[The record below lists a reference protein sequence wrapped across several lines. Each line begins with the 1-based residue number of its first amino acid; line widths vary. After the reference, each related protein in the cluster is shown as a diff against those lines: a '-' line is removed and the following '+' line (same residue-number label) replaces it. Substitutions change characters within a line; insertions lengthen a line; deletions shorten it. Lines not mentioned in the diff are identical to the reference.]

1 VAHLPGEDQTAVCAL
16 FGDQVTFDDVTM
28 WRASRRSF
36 GKEYRWWRMM
46 PEAEKIATAESAAA
60 LVEAAMD
67 ILEYAS
73 DKIADLRGR
82 RKAND
87 RITRALQV
95 TRRAIAKD

>member
-1 VAHLPGEDQTAVCAL
+1 VAHLSGEDQTAVCAL

-73 DKIADLRGR
+73 DKIADLHGR